1 MRDKSMQT
9 TKYQGGAVLIVALI
23 FLLLTAMIS
32 GTIMQTSILEV
43 KMAGNEQL
51 REEAFQQVQAIAN
64 AITANPNNIVV
75 SGDVGYRICPAGVG
89 GCDSNAISLVP
100 AITTVNEGVD
110 LEYYA
115 ERQAPLFAPMPF
127 RMSEENAGSAAAYS
141 AALFEISARY
151 DGTDMGLSRAEI
163 AQGIAVRVANSGQ

>member
-1 MRDKSMQT
+1 MMRSSQR
-9 TKYQGGAVLIVALI
+9 QRGAVLIVALI

-32 GTIMQTSILEV
+32 GTVMQTSILEV

-51 REEAFQQVQAIAN
+51 QEEAFQQVQAIAN
-64 AITANPNNIVV
+64 AITADPDNIVV
-75 SGDVGYRICPAGVG
+75 AGDVGFLICPAGVT
-89 GCDSNAISLVP
+89 GCDSNAISLVTD
-100 AITTVNEGVD
+100 ITTVNDGVE

-127 RMSEENAGSAAAYS
+127 RMSEDNAGSAAAYS

-151 DGTDMGLSRAEI
+151 DGTDLGLSRAEI